1 MPHTP
6 TTNPEPERLALS
18 LLTAECNACLDRL
31 SRLPTAA
38 LHARERSDLSEIRA
52 LLRQLAEGADERR
65 GRLAVG
71 ERGPVGPAVL
81 RDGRKE

>member
-1 MPHTP
+1 VTTTP
-6 TTNPEPERLALS
+6 PDTEPERLALAT
-18 LLTAECNACLDRL
+18 LTAECNACLDRL

-38 LHARERSDLSEIRA
+38 LHACERSDLAEIRA
-52 LLRQLAEGADERR
+52 RLRTLAAGAEERR

-71 ERGPVGPAVL
+71 ERGPLGPAVP